1 MRGLKDPTRFKPNMT
16 NKTIWNE
23 IKYLFLAAEN
33 KTEKMATGS
42 FEPVA
47 VNDLERQV
55 NIMKLI
61 RHVSKGLNRVLI
73 GGMNLMNPFKS
84 KSPNKALR
92 IPKMEIERGLGVRV
106 NKRRSANSS

>member
-1 MRGLKDPTRFKPNMT
+1 
-16 NKTIWNE
+16 
-23 IKYLFLAAEN
+23 
-33 KTEKMATGS
+33 MATGS